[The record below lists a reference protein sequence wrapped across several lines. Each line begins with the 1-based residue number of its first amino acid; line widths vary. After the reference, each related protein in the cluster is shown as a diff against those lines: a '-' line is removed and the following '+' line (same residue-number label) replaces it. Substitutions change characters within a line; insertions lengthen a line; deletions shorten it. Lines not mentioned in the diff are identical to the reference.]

1 MHELSMTNKSCKEN
15 IQYIM
20 GAEVKDLELLLLA
33 FISTRLIS
41 YLTQD

>member
-1 MHELSMTNKSCKEN
+1 MTFL
-15 IQYIM
+15 YGDIM
-20 GAEVKDLELLLLA
+20 GAEVKDSELLLLT